1 MMDGLVQGLGGGDEP
16 TAETKKVKK
25 LEGLPMEKARK
36 LSPFSVISFSTKIW
50 INEKEMPVHT
60 VSQCEEFLNST
71 WKSTLK
77 RQMRN
82 NGMCTSAPWEKW
94 S

>member
-36 LSPFSVISFSTKIW
+36 LSPSPSG
-50 INEKEMPVHT
+50 
-60 VSQCEEFLNST
+60 FLRHQLLNQN
-71 WKSTLK
+71 LD
-77 RQMRN
+77 
-82 NGMCTSAPWEKW
+82 
-94 S
+94 